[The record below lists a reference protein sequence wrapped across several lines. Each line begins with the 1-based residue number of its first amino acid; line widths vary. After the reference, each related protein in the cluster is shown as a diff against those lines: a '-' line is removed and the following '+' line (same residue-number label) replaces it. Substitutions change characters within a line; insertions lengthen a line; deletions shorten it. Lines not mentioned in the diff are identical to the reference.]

1 MTHLLGIRDP
11 GAGGVCVG
19 GGDPESGRGGVA
31 GGRVALTCGERWCGG
46 EGKGDEGTGS
56 SRSR

>member
-1 MTHLLGIRDP
+1 MGIRDP
-11 GAGGVCVG
+11 GAGGVCVW